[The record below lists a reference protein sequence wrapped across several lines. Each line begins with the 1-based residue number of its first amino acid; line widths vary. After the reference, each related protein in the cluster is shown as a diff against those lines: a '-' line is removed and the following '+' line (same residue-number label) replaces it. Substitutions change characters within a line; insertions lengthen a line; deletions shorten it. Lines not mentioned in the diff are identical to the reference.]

1 MLEPQQY
8 IDNAIAAGVPMD
20 AIDSFLAQNPG
31 DYSRIA
37 GAFALP
43 TGSGD
48 TSQTGQTYQFPTV
61 VAPSLPA
68 VGTNDFGGRTDRTF
82 DAQLVSSTPLNAGMT
97 DQYGVAMQDP
107 SLAPVLGTEGVRFV
121 PRWPGRDAADTRCA
135 RPRRDHRRQRWRFRG
150 DAADIRGP
158 GTDSASWRN
167 ATASPCAARSERRDS
182 DAPSA
187 ARSERRDDGE
197 DRGSC
202 RRPRHH
208 GRGIHSALRLPGG
221 GRIAPSHESV
231 EPSRA
236 ATVRAPRRGV
246 RVLRQKDDHVHGTDT
261 RSRREASRLQ
271 TSQVCVTTT
280 TSASSTSCRA
290 PGSTTT
296 MTNCSTVT

>member
-107 SLAPVLGTEGVRFV
+107 SLAPVLGTEGVRSFLGGLVGMLPIPGAPALGAIIAGSGGGSGGTPPTFAV
-121 PRWPGRDAADTRCA
+121 PGQIPLPGGTQ
-135 RPRRDHRRQRWRFRG
+135 PRL
-150 DAADIRGP
+150 P
-158 GTDSASWRN
+158 
-167 ATASPCAARSERRDS
+167 
-182 DAPSA
+182 APRVPIVEIPMPRA
-187 ARSERRDDGE
+187 PRSERRDDGE